1 MEAFNFTLSKQ
12 NELLSGQNT
21 VLYLILELLL
31 RIQVPPRSG
40 TVQLLNEDSSWPMCR
55 IDELN
60 KIQSKA
66 NQHFLTASLYSEDI

>member
-1 MEAFNFTLSKQ
+1 M
-12 NELLSGQNT
+12 
-21 VLYLILELLL
+21 
-31 RIQVPPRSG
+31 PPRSG